1 VEHHGRKYDMSVV
14 DTYLGQIFKTD
25 IQGGMVDVPVCPMAC

>member
-1 VEHHGRKYDMSVV
+1 VEHDGRKYDMFV
-14 DTYLGQIFKTD
+14 DTYLAQIFKTD